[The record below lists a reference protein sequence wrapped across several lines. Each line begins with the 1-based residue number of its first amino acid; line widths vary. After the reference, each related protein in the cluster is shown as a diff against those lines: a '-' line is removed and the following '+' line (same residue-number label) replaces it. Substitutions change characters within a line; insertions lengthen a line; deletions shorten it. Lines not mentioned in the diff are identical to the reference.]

1 MILKKR
7 ICWQF
12 WRRRRIVAG
21 KSVKKINKNKRN
33 FASRTQMWPSGIYDA
48 ASHDTF
54 FPFPLSHS
62 PPIPFEVLLKC
73 WLYVFIFCVC
83 FSSHLIS
90 IKREKAG
97 RGELP
102 EGGTQLVELVMW
114 HSRGQGKQLI
124 HIHIFTHSLLTDSSF
139 TAYWQHVLSAGRRGG
154 CLLKEVVRFYCDHK
168 AATCWWS

>member
-48 ASHDTF
+48 AFYDTL
-54 FPFPLSHS
+54 FPLPLSHS

-73 WLYVFIFCVC
+73 WLYVFIYCVC

-90 IKREKAG
+90 IKRKKAG

-102 EGGTQLVELVMW
+102 EGGTQLVELVIW
-114 HSRGQGKQLI
+114 HWQPIAEGRANNSFTF
-124 HIHIFTHSLLTDSSF
+124 IFSLTHSWLTPHSQPIDSMFLLQGVEGA
-139 TAYWQHVLSAGRRGG
+139 AY
-154 CLLKEVVRFYCDHK
+154 
-168 AATCWWS
+168 